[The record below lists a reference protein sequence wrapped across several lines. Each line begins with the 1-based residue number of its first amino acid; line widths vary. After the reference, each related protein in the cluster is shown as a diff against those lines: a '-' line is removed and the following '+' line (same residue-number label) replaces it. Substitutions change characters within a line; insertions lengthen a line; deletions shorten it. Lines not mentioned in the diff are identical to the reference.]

1 MVVANLIFNFKNV
14 QLCTSLQCIERIQ
27 SRGNNKGQ
35 TYCSRLGPVIPVV
48 MENLIMSQAK
58 ETVSLIMIKTVMLT
72 AVPATKLRP
81 LVTMTRKVLMAMTS
95 IQYT

>member
-1 MVVANLIFNFKNV
+1 MANPIFNFKNV

-27 SRGNNKGQ
+27 SRGNNKRQ

-72 AVPATKLRP
+72 SVPVMKLRP

-95 IQYT
+95 IQYM